1 MTTKPNRHPKKRLS
15 LSRRLQFSS
24 AAAIGFGLV
33 AMVALDILLL
43 PLVMKIP
50 RELYLMGFIAAIPGQ
65 GIKSESQGVRI
76 NSLGMTGTTPSGP
89 KWENEIR
96 ILTLGGSVMMNRN
109 MTERLEAKLN
119 AASSQEVQILGAG
132 LSGHD
137 TRSSVIKFDYLARY
151 DFDYVLIYHG
161 INDLWNNHVA
171 PDEFRIDYS
180 HRCPWNRRNVILDNS
195 LLCRLAFNGWPRTKP
210 QTVVNGSGFKS
221 AEILSKNLGDLIH
234 KIRAKR
240 STPILLTFAWLL
252 PDGYTPEKFKAGQL
266 GYSNP
271 ERHVYT
277 PAHVWGPP
285 AYVEEG
291 LQRHNASIRQL
302 AKENDVY
309 LIDTEQKI
317 PLDLKYFG
325 DVCHFSDEGVE
336 RFIHEVVEFFR
347 TNQLISFR
355 KI

>member
-1 MTTKPNRHPKKRLS
+1 MTTKPNRHSKKRLS

-76 NSLGMTGTTPSGP
+76 NSLGMTGTAPSGP

-119 AASSQEVQILGAG
+119 DASSQKVQILGAG

-221 AEILSKNLGDLIH
+221 AETLSKNLGDLIH
-234 KIRAKR
+234 KIR
-240 STPILLTFAWLL
+240 
-252 PDGYTPEKFKAGQL
+252 
-266 GYSNP
+266 
-271 ERHVYT
+271 
-277 PAHVWGPP
+277 
-285 AYVEEG
+285 
-291 LQRHNASIRQL
+291 
-302 AKENDVY
+302 
-309 LIDTEQKI
+309 
-317 PLDLKYFG
+317 
-325 DVCHFSDEGVE
+325 
-336 RFIHEVVEFFR
+336 
-347 TNQLISFR
+347 
-355 KI
+355 